1 MMPPG
6 SMEDDPPMGAAM
18 PMEDDPPMDSSMSDP
33 AAAMQ
38 TTASKEGCAGSPNSE
53 MGSMGRTGPGGNA
66 PSAATTP
73 SQLPGFIGTPGV
85 YHMGATGFFLDHPEH
100 ITLSTEQRTALES
113 IKVKAERDQAV
124 LRQQIEKAEG
134 EVWALTGSER
144 PDSLAIDAKIRTVEK
159 LRSQKRLAYIQL
171 VGEAAKVLT
180 EDQRKQLAGLEQ
192 VKPAAPVPA
201 PGAPGAGK

>member
-1 MMPPG
+1 
-6 SMEDDPPMGAAM
+6 
-18 PMEDDPPMDSSMSDP
+18 
-33 AAAMQ
+33 
-38 TTASKEGCAGSPNSE
+38 
-53 MGSMGRTGPGGNA
+53 
-66 PSAATTP
+66 
-73 SQLPGFIGTPGV
+73 
-85 YHMGATGFFLDHPEH
+85 MGATGFFLDHPEH